1 MLFGYSNA
9 FYDGASIYELDTINQ
24 KEYIKEVLNEL
35 SSILPQFYS
44 YKIYF
49 LCATAG
55 IIPHSIK
62 DPYKKKILIQWEDQ
76 LGTEPSKEIMNSFL
90 CVFKTHL
97 RKKSETFKNLY
108 SYPLG
113 IPYKIKELPIIPIN
127 ERKYDIFYSGNL
139 NKNRYNF
146 FSSLVYIKPSFRKL
160 IILPILYIASK
171 FEYNTKLRNTSL
183 RLKSLAFKL
192 KATNFDDVFQNS
204 VIKFTRSF
212 EAGLPPEQ
220 YAEILSQ
227 SKIVLSPKGFFNTEC
242 FRFYEALRQGCVVIT
257 EKLPET
263 DYYNNKYFIEVKSW
277 RNIDKIINSLLCN
290 KENLEKMSLQGRKYY
305 QKELSPKGV
314 ATYLKNKILLNENET
329 K

>member
-9 FYDGASIYELDTINQ
+9 FYDNASIYELNNINQ

-35 SSILPQFYS
+35 SSILPEFYT
-44 YKIYF
+44 YRIYF
-49 LCATAG
+49 FCATAG
-55 IIPHSIK
+55 IVPHSLN
-62 DPYKKKILIQWEDQ
+62 DPHKKKILIQWEDQ

-146 FSSLVYIKPSFRKL
+146 FSSLVYLKPSLSKL
-160 IILPILYIASK
+160 IILPVLYIASK
-171 FEYNTKLRNTSL
+171 FEYNTKLRNTAL
-183 RLKSLAFKL
+183 RLKSLAFKIN
-192 KATNFDDVFQNS
+192 ATNFDSVFKKS
-204 VIKFTRSF
+204 IIKFTRSF
-212 EAGLPPEQ
+212 EAGFSPEQ

-242 FRFYEALRQGCVVIT
+242 FRFYEALRQGCIVIT

-263 DYYNNKYFIEVKSW
+263 DYYNNKYYIEVESW
-277 RNIDKIINSLLCN
+277 RNIDKIINSLLDN
-290 KENLEKMSLQGRKYY
+290 NEKMEEMSAQSLEYY

-314 ATYLKNKILLNENET
+314 AVYLKNKILLNSN
-329 K
+329 

>member
-9 FYDGASIYELDTINQ
+9 FYDNASIYELNNINQ

-35 SSILPQFYS
+35 SSILPKFYS

-76 LGTEPSKEIMNSFL
+76 LGTKPSKEIMNSFL

-146 FSSLVYIKPSFRKL
+146 FSSLVYLKPSLSKL
-160 IILPILYIASK
+160 IILPVLYIASK
-171 FEYNTKLRNTSL
+171 FEYNTKLRNTAL
-183 RLKSLAFKL
+183 RLKSLAFKIN
-192 KATNFDDVFQNS
+192 ATNFDSVFKKS
-204 VIKFTRSF
+204 IIKFTRSF
-212 EAGLPPEQ
+212 EAGFSPEQ

-242 FRFYEALRQGCVVIT
+242 FRFYEALRQGCIVIT

-263 DYYNNKYFIEVKSW
+263 DYYNNKYYIEVESW
-277 RNIDKIINSLLCN
+277 RNIDKIINSLLDN
-290 KENLEKMSLQGRKYY
+290 NEKMEEMSAQSLEYY

-314 ATYLKNKILLNENET
+314 AVYLKNKILLNSN
-329 K
+329 

>member
-9 FYDGASIYELDTINQ
+9 FYDNASIYELNNINQ

-35 SSILPQFYS
+35 SSILPKFYS

-146 FSSLVYIKPSFRKL
+146 FSSLVYLKPSLSKL
-160 IILPILYIASK
+160 IILPVLYIASK
-171 FEYNTKLRNTSL
+171 FEYNTKLRNTAL
-183 RLKSLAFKL
+183 RLRQEVL
-192 KATNFDDVFQNS
+192 
-204 VIKFTRSF
+204 
-212 EAGLPPEQ
+212 AGLRM
-220 YAEILSQ
+220 Y
-227 SKIVLSPKGFFNTEC
+227 
-242 FRFYEALRQGCVVIT
+242 
-257 EKLPET
+257 
-263 DYYNNKYFIEVKSW
+263 
-277 RNIDKIINSLLCN
+277 
-290 KENLEKMSLQGRKYY
+290 
-305 QKELSPKGV
+305 
-314 ATYLKNKILLNENET
+314 
-329 K
+329 

>member
-9 FYDGASIYELDTINQ
+9 FYDNASIYELNNINQ

-35 SSILPQFYS
+35 SSILPKFYS

-146 FSSLVYIKPSFRKL
+146 FSSLVYLKPSLSKL
-160 IILPILYIASK
+160 IILPVLYIASK
-171 FEYNTKLRNTSL
+171 FEYNTKLRNTAL
-183 RLKSLAFKL
+183 RLKSLAFKIN
-192 KATNFDDVFQNS
+192 ATNFDSVFKKS
-204 VIKFTRSF
+204 IIKFTRSF
-212 EAGLPPEQ
+212 EAGFSPEQ

-242 FRFYEALRQGCVVIT
+242 FRFYEALRQGCIVIT

-263 DYYNNKYFIEVKSW
+263 DYYNNKYYIEVESW
-277 RNIDKIINSLLCN
+277 RNIDNIINSLLDN
-290 KENLEKMSLQGRKYY
+290 NEKMEEMSAQSLEYY

-314 ATYLKNKILLNENET
+314 AVYLKNKILLNSN
-329 K
+329 

>member
-9 FYDGASIYELDTINQ
+9 FYDNASIYELNNINQ

-35 SSILPQFYS
+35 SSILPKFYS

-146 FSSLVYIKPSFRKL
+146 FSSLVYLKPSLSKL
-160 IILPILYIASK
+160 IILPVLYIASK
-171 FEYNTKLRNTSL
+171 FEYNTKLRNTAL
-183 RLKSLAFKL
+183 RLKSLAFKIN
-192 KATNFDDVFQNS
+192 ATNFDSVFKKS
-204 VIKFTRSF
+204 IIKFTRSF
-212 EAGLPPEQ
+212 EAGFSPEQ

-242 FRFYEALRQGCVVIT
+242 FRFYEALRQGCIVIT

-263 DYYNNKYFIEVKSW
+263 DYYNNKYYIEVESW
-277 RNIDKIINSLLCN
+277 RNIDKIINSLLDN
-290 KENLEKMSLQGRKYY
+290 NEKMEEMSAQSLEYY

-314 ATYLKNKILLNENET
+314 AVYLKNKILLNSN
-329 K
+329 

>member
-9 FYDGASIYELDTINQ
+9 FYDNASIYELNNINQ

-35 SSILPQFYS
+35 SSILPKFYS

-146 FSSLVYIKPSFRKL
+146 FSSLVYLKPSLSKL
-160 IILPILYIASK
+160 IILPVLYIASK
-171 FEYNTKLRNTSL
+171 FEYNTKLRNTAL
-183 RLKSLAFKL
+183 RLKSLAFKIN
-192 KATNFDDVFQNS
+192 ATNFDSVFKKS
-204 VIKFTRSF
+204 IIKFTRTF
-212 EAGLPPEQ
+212 EAGFSPEQ

-242 FRFYEALRQGCVVIT
+242 FRFYEALRQGCIVIT

-263 DYYNNKYFIEVKSW
+263 DYYNNKYYIEVESW
-277 RNIDKIINSLLCN
+277 RNIDKIINSLLDN
-290 KENLEKMSLQGRKYY
+290 NEKMEEMSAQSLEYY

-314 ATYLKNKILLNENET
+314 AVYLKNKILLNSN
-329 K
+329 